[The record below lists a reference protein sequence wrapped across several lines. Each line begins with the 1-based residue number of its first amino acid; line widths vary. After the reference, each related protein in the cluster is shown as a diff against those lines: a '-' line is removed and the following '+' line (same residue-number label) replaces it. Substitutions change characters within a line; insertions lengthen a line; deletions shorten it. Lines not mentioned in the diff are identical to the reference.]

1 MEKISH
7 LLRQERERRGLSLQD
22 IERELRIPRHY
33 LELLEGGRDR
43 RFLADLTYLIPLL
56 RTYAAFLHLDQGET
70 LSRFTIEL
78 HESQYVREKVPDAA
92 PLPHLA
98 TSSSSHSRPWV
109 RMAIVLLALGL
120 LVAVGQYSAMDAHWQ
135 WPPAREPS
143 PFPPVPTSPSD
154 QEPHPPS
161 SASPSSFSSP
171 FTEHEP

>member
-56 RTYAAFLHLDQGET
+56 RTHAAFLHLDQGDA

-78 HESQYVREKVPDAA
+78 HESQYVREEVPDAA

-98 TSSSSHSRPWV
+98 MSAASPLRAWV

-120 LVAVGQYSAMDAHWQ
+120 LVAVGQYREMDAHWQ
-135 WPPAREPS
+135 RPPAREPS

-161 SASPSSFSSP
+161 PASPSSFSSP
-171 FTEHEP
+171 LPEQKP